1 MSKKIAIF
9 VLLFTFL
16 FGTMA
21 YAHSGGTDSSG
32 GHNCS
37 EKSQAKGL
45 CSGYH
50 NHNGG
55 GSTSGSSDSSSSS
68 SSNSTYVS
76 TDKNCTDF
84 ATYDDMIQYWNSKG
98 YSATYDPE
106 NLDGW
111 GNGQVDDGIPCEA
124 PSGYDKTKINNS
136 PEQIQYNQDQ
146 QDNTNGDKQGYDQG
160 LNDGYQEAIN
170 NSVASNDSEAFKQGY
185 ASGYNRG
192 YEEGKNKIEADKVK
206 ASDEGYAL
214 GQTQDN
220 IVVPDTYASH
230 PSLKKSFEDGFN
242 RAVTERVEA
251 KKKEFIDLGYS
262 DGKKDVHS
270 PPKDVEEVYIT
281 SYQEG
286 YDKGQNEL
294 KEEYV
299 QQGYES
305 AFTMIKYT
313 EPNLA
318 NEKFKEWYKEG
329 FVSNKEVAKIKN
341 AGLALGQQGEEL
353 NIPSEYKKGEPIF
366 TYYYEQGLKEYE
378 EQQSTNQK
386 AAAGGI
392 GVVALSW
399 LGRRLYIAKK
409 MIS

>member
-21 YAHSGGTDSSG
+21 YAHSGRTDSSG

-50 NHNGG
+50 SHNGG
-55 GSTSGSSDSSSSS
+55 GSTSSSGSSSSS
-68 SSNSTYVS
+68 SSTSVR
-76 TDKNCTDF
+76 TDKNCSDF
-84 ATYDDMIQYWNSKG
+84 ATYDEMIQYWNSKG

-146 QDNTNGDKQGYDQG
+146 QDQTNGDKQGYAQG
-160 LNDGYQEAIN
+160 LNDGYQEATN
-170 NSVASNDSEAFKQGY
+170 NSIASTGSDAFKQGY

-192 YEEGKNKIEADKVK
+192 YEEGNSKVEADKGR
-206 ASDEGYAL
+206 ATDEGFAL

-220 IVVPDTYASH
+220 IIVPDTYVSH

-242 RAVTERVEA
+242 KAVTERVEA
-251 KKKEFIDLGYS
+251 KKKEYIDLGYN
-262 DGKKDVHS
+262 DGKKDTLS
-270 PPKDVEEVYIT
+270 SPKDVEEIYIT

-286 YDKGQNEL
+286 FDKAQNEL

-305 AFTMIKYT
+305 AFTMVKYK
-313 EPNLA
+313 EPDLA
-318 NEKFKEWYKEG
+318 NEKFKDWYKEG
-329 FVSNKEVAKIKN
+329 FVSNNEIAKIKN
-341 AGLALGQQGEEL
+341 AALDLGKQGEEL
-353 NIPSEYKKGEPIF
+353 SIPSQYKQGESIF
-366 TYYYEQGLKEYE
+366 TYYYELGLKEHE
-378 EQQSTNQK
+378 EQQNANQK

-392 GVVALSW
+392 GAVALAW
-399 LGRRLYIAKK
+399 LGRRLYVAKR